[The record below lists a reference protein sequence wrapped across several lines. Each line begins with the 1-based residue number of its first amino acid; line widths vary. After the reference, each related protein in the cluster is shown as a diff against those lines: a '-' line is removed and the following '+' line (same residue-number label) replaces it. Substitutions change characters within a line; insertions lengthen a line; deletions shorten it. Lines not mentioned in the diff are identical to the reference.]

1 MADLEKNAAA
11 AAVADASPIDASK
24 GAEIMEKYEKESR
37 TRKFEASWLNKLVYF
52 LCLAFTL
59 YHLAYAS
66 GIRILQMVNIKH
78 HAIHVGLVLVIG
90 FLLYPAFKK
99 SSRKKVVWYDWLL
112 FALSAIMPIYVFI
125 RYPVFISTGFQGETI
140 DIIVGTILILLVLEC
155 SRRLSGP
162 ALSILSIVFLIYA
175 IFGRSMPGIFMHR
188 GYTWHRIVTYL
199 TTDIYGIYGTSV
211 KVAATYIVLF
221 IIFGEVMNKCGMGQ
235 FFNDIANAL
244 AGHTKGGPAKV
255 AVLASGFLGSING
268 SAVANVVTTGTFT
281 IPLMKKTGY
290 SKEFAGS
297 VEATASV
304 GGQLLPPIMGAA
316 AFVMAETL
324 VIIRAAV
331 IPALLYY
338 GGILVQVQMRAT
350 KEHLNGLPKEQMP
363 KPGKVMRERGHLL
376 IPIAF
381 LLYMLIW
388 SGKTV
393 IFSAFWTIVVTI
405 LVAELRPISRMSFKD
420 ICDAF
425 VAGAKSTVSV
435 AIACAC
441 VGIIVGVC
449 GMTGFALN
457 VAHAIIRIGQHSV
470 LLTLV
475 FTMITCMILGMGLP
489 SIPSYLITATI
500 AAPALVELGQPELSA
515 HLFCFYYAMFANL
528 TPPVALAAF
537 AAAGLSGGS
546 PMKTG
551 WQSVRLALAG
561 FIIPYMFMYNPQ
573 LLLENVTLLSGTQV
587 VISSCIGVVMIAAA
601 VEGYFFGNLNWIMR
615 IFSMAGALML
625 IDSKTLTD
633 IVGIA
638 LLAIV
643 VGYQKLIYQRRHK
656 DPKPPAPISAPPAV
670 Q

>member
-1 MADLEKNAAA
+1 MADLEKT
-11 AAVADASPIDASK
+11 AVTTADASPIDAEK

-37 TRKFEASWLNKLVYF
+37 TRKFQADWLNKLVYV
-52 LCLAFTL
+52 LCLFFTL

-78 HAIHVGLVLVIG
+78 HAIHVGLVLMIG

-99 SSRKKVVWYDWLL
+99 SSRKKVVWYDWIC
-112 FALSAIMPIYVFI
+112 FALSAVMPIYVFV

-140 DIIVGTILILLVLEC
+140 DIIFGTILILLVLEC

-162 ALSILSIVFLIYA
+162 ALSILSVIFLVYA
-175 IFGRSMPGIFMHR
+175 IFGRYMPGLFMHR
-188 GYTWHRIVTYL
+188 GYNWHRVVTYL

-324 VIIRAAV
+324 GVQYGVIIKAAV

-338 GGILVQVQMRAT
+338 MGILVQVQMRAT

-363 KPGKVMRERGHLL
+363 KPGQVMRERGHLL

-405 LVAELRPISRMSFKD
+405 IVAELRPISRMSLKD

-425 VAGAKSTVSV
+425 VSGAKSTVSV

-457 VAHAIIRIGQHSV
+457 VAHAIIRIGQESV

-489 SIPSYLITATI
+489 
-500 AAPALVELGQPELSA
+500 ELAA
-515 HLFCFYYAMFANL
+515 HLFCFYFAMFANL
-528 TPPVALAAF
+528 TPPVALASF

-573 LLLENVTLLSGTQV
+573 LLLENVTWLSGTQV

-601 VEGYFFGNLNWIMR
+601 VEGHLFGNLNWLLR
-615 IFSMAGALML
+615 FASMAGALML

-633 IVGIA
+633 IGGIA
-638 LLAIV
+638 ILAIIIA
-643 VGYQKLIYQRRHK
+643 YQKLIYQPRHK
-656 DPKPPAPISAPPAV
+656 DPVSPSAA
-670 Q
+670 

>member
-1 MADLEKNAAA
+1 MAELEKNAAVVSTGDA
-11 AAVADASPIDASK
+11 APIDAAK

-37 TRKFEASWLNKLVYF
+37 TRKFEANWVNKLVYF

-66 GIRILQMVNIKH
+66 GIRLLQMVNIKH

-324 VIIRAAV
+324 
-331 IPALLYY
+331 
-338 GGILVQVQMRAT
+338 
-350 KEHLNGLPKEQMP
+350 
-363 KPGKVMRERGHLL
+363 
-376 IPIAF
+376 
-381 LLYMLIW
+381 
-388 SGKTV
+388 
-393 IFSAFWTIVVTI
+393 
-405 LVAELRPISRMSFKD
+405 
-420 ICDAF
+420 
-425 VAGAKSTVSV
+425 
-435 AIACAC
+435 
-441 VGIIVGVC
+441 GV
-449 GMTGFALN
+449 
-457 VAHAIIRIGQHSV
+457 
-470 LLTLV
+470 
-475 FTMITCMILGMGLP
+475 
-489 SIPSYLITATI
+489 
-500 AAPALVELGQPELSA
+500 
-515 HLFCFYYAMFANL
+515 
-528 TPPVALAAF
+528 
-537 AAAGLSGGS
+537 
-546 PMKTG
+546 
-551 WQSVRLALAG
+551 
-561 FIIPYMFMYNPQ
+561 
-573 LLLENVTLLSGTQV
+573 
-587 VISSCIGVVMIAAA
+587 
-601 VEGYFFGNLNWIMR
+601 
-615 IFSMAGALML
+615 
-625 IDSKTLTD
+625 
-633 IVGIA
+633 
-638 LLAIV
+638 
-643 VGYQKLIYQRRHK
+643 
-656 DPKPPAPISAPPAV
+656 
-670 Q
+670 